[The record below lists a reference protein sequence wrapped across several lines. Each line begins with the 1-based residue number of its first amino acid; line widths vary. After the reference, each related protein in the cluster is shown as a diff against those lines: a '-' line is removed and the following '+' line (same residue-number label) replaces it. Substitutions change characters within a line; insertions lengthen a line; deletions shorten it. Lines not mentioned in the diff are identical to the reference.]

1 MRVERRTS
9 PWWIAGV
16 GLLGSWLIRALGST
30 WRIEWQGEAAIE
42 GGLASGQRYIFA
54 FWHARML
61 PLAFTHRDRGAAVLV
76 SRSRDGELI
85 ARTIE
90 RLGFVTARGS
100 STRGGGEGALGML
113 EWAGEGRMLAL
124 TPDGP
129 RGPAERVKPGLA
141 WLASRSG
148 WAVVPVAAAAKRA
161 WVLGSWDRFRIP
173 WPFARVCLA
182 FGEPLRVPPE
192 LDEGSGEAWRAR
204 LEQALLQLTRDVAR
218 RAGEAA

>member
-1 MRVERRTS
+1 MSEARRRD
-9 PWWIAGV
+9 PWWMAFVGV
-16 GLLGSWLIRALGST
+16 LGAWLIRVLGST
-30 WRIEWQGEAAIE
+30 WRIEWIGASEVEAGLSQGEH
-42 GGLASGQRYIFA
+42 YILA

-61 PLAFTHRDRGAAVLV
+61 PLTFTHRDRGCAVLV

-85 ARTIE
+85 ARTLE

-100 STRGGGEGALGML
+100 STRGGGAGALEML
-113 EWAGEGRMLAL
+113 EWADEGRILGF

-148 WAVVPVAAAAKRA
+148 YAVVPLATAAKRA

-173 WPFARVCLA
+173 WPFARVVVGY
-182 FGEPLRVPPE
+182 GEPLHVPAG
-192 LDEGSGEAWRAR
+192 LDERTGETWIAR
-204 LEQALLQLTRDVAR
+204 LEAALQQLTHDVAR

>member
-1 MRVERRTS
+1 MS
-9 PWWIAGV
+9 AGAPKAPWWMGPAGV
-16 GLLGSWLIRALGST
+16 AGAWLIRALGAT
-30 WRIEWQGEAAIE
+30 WRIEWRGQAEIEAR
-42 GGLASGQRYIFA
+42 LAGGQRYIFA

-61 PLAFTHRDRGAAVLV
+61 ALAFTHRDRGGAVLV

-100 STRGGGEGALGML
+100 STRGGGEGALEML
-113 EWAGEGRMLAL
+113 EWAGEGRLLGL

-148 WAVVPVAAAAKRA
+148 WPVVPVAAAANRA
-161 WVLGSWDRFRIP
+161 WVLGSWDRFQIP
-173 WPFARVCLA
+173 WPFARVWVA
-182 FGEPLRVPPE
+182 YGEPLRVPPE
-192 LDEGSGEAWRAR
+192 LDDPGGEAWRVR
-204 LEQALLQLTRDVAR
+204 LEEALQRLTEDVAR

>member
-1 MRVERRTS
+1 MSVAWSAYR
-9 PWWIAGV
+9 IAAPAV
-16 GLLGSWLIRALGST
+16 G
-30 WRIEWQGEAAIE
+30 
-42 GGLASGQRYIFA
+42 
-54 FWHARML
+54 
-61 PLAFTHRDRGAAVLV
+61 
-76 SRSRDGELI
+76 
-85 ARTIE
+85 
-90 RLGFVTARGS
+90 
-100 STRGGGEGALGML
+100 
-113 EWAGEGRMLAL
+113 MLAL

-204 LEQALLQLTRDVAR
+204 WSHLRCPTFHR
-218 RAGEAA
+218 